1 MATSSYQQQNNKNMK
16 LSISQPKEQY
26 YQSIRKRSTQSAELD
41 NDRIPEYSSDIYPYA
56 TFHLK
61 DQEKSPRSPKQPLS
75 VYECR
80 DTILVHK
87 KYRSNNTVVGTEKRR
102 KKKCHTESEE
112 YDSLNSDD
120 SRELQYQMTNCIDE
134 LANFPSEFQIALRND
149 L

>member
-1 MATSSYQQQNNKNMK
+1 LATSYQQNNKNMK

-61 DQEKSPRSPKQPLS
+61 DQDKARSPKQPLS

-87 KYRSNNTVVGTEKRR
+87 KYRSNNTVGTEKRR

-134 LANFPSEFQIALRND
+134 LANFPSE
-149 L
+149 